1 MDSIDL
7 SELREILET
16 DAPEGTASPVTPEE
30 RSRQQTPETPET
42 TRTPRRVT
50 FTDMASSSQEAG
62 TGPAHMTAFTDDQL
76 QQFTAQILAS
86 VRRDGGN
93 QPKVEDPEYF
103 NGDKGRLRDFLA
115 QCELKFNSESYK
127 FATDANKVNYASSK
141 CRWSAWQWVRTSIRD
156 GQSSYMT
163 WVAFKTALTRAFGE
177 TDEREVAL
185 AKYRAITQGRR
196 SAAAYW
202 AEFQKIIA
210 DLNYGQP
217 EYIDQFKRGL
227 HHEVRKQLA
236 LMETLPDTVIEL
248 ANQVIALDN
257 RLFNF
262 RSTNELRQY
271 QPHPQNYQNFTP
283 TVQQPPPRDPDAMD
297 LDATRRNRYQR
308 PNQTRPYQPQR
319 NNTCYQCGKPGHFA
333 KDCRSRGNGRKT
345 YQQGRRPFR
354 VAEVTYEDEGRQ
366 SPEPYDRRDEPEY
379 EQDESGKEHP
389 RI

>member
-1 MDSIDL
+1 VDSIDL
-7 SELREILET
+7 TGLRETLENEE
-16 DAPEGTASPVTPEE
+16 PERTASPVTPEE
-30 RSRQQTPETPET
+30 RSRPETPETPET
-42 TRTPRRVT
+42 VRTPRRVT

-62 TGPAHMTAFTDDQL
+62 NGPAHMTAFTDDQL

-86 VRRDGGN
+86 VRRDGRN

-103 NGDKGRLRDFLA
+103 HGDKGRLRDFLA
-115 QCELKFNSESYK
+115 QCELKYNSESHK

-141 CRWSAWQWVRTSIRD
+141 CRGSAWQWVRTSIQE
-156 GQSSYMT
+156 GQSSYTT
-163 WVAFKTALTRAFGE
+163 WAAFKTALTRAFGE

-217 EYIDQFKRGL
+217 EYIDQFKKGL
-227 HHEVRKQLA
+227 HHEVRRQLA
-236 LMETLPDTVIEL
+236 LRETLPDTIIEL

-271 QPHPQNYQNFTP
+271 QPHPQNYQSFTP
-283 TVQQPPPRDPDAMD
+283 IVQQPPPRDPDAMD

-333 KDCRSRGNGRKT
+333 KDCKSRGNGRKT
-345 YQQGRRPFR
+345 YPQGRRPFR
-354 VAEVTYEDEGRQ
+354 AAEVTYEDQGRS

-379 EQDESGKEHP
+379 EQDESGKEYP

>member
-1 MDSIDL
+1 VDSIDL
-7 SELREILET
+7 TELRETLENK
-16 DAPEGTASPVTPEE
+16 ELERTASPVTPEE
-30 RSRQQTPETPET
+30 RSRPETPETPET
-42 TRTPRRVT
+42 VRTPRRVT

-62 TGPAHMTAFTDDQL
+62 NGPAHMTAFTDDQL

-86 VRRDGGN
+86 VRRDGRN

-103 NGDKGRLRDFLA
+103 HGDKGRLRDFLA
-115 QCELKFNSESYK
+115 QCELKYNSESHK

-141 CRWSAWQWVRTSIRD
+141 CRGSAWQWVRTSIQE
-156 GQSSYMT
+156 GQSSYTT
-163 WVAFKTALTRAFGE
+163 WAAFKTALTRAFGE

-227 HHEVRKQLA
+227 HHKVRKQLA
-236 LMETLPDTVIEL
+236 LMETLPDTIIEL

-271 QPHPQNYQNFTP
+271 QPHPQNYQSFTP

-319 NNTCYQCGKPGHFA
+319 NNICY
-333 KDCRSRGNGRKT
+333 
-345 YQQGRRPFR
+345 
-354 VAEVTYEDEGRQ
+354 
-366 SPEPYDRRDEPEY
+366 
-379 EQDESGKEHP
+379 
-389 RI
+389 